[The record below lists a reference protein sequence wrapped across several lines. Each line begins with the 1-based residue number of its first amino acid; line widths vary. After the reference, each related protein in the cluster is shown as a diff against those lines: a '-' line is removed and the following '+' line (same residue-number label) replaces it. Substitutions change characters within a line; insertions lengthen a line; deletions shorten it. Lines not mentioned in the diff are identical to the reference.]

1 MNVQAATVEEYLQT
15 IQDVHKEGIS
25 KLLEVIRKN
34 IPEGFKETISYGMI
48 GFVVPHSIYPKG
60 YHCDP
65 KVPLPFVNV
74 ASQKNFISFYHMGI
88 YGSINLLDWFLE
100 EYGKISTKKLDMG
113 KSCMRFKKSDDIPYE
128 LIGKLMQKITVE
140 QWISYCDE
148 NWSKTKSK

>member
-1 MNVQAATVEEYLQT
+1 MKVQAATVEEYLQN
-15 IQDVHKEGIS
+15 IQDVHIEGIN

-34 IPEGFKETISYGMI
+34 IPEGFKETICYGMI
-48 GFVVPHSIYPKG
+48 GFVVPYSIYPKG

-88 YGSINLLDWFLE
+88 YGSTNLLDWFLE

-113 KSCMRFKKSDDIPYE
+113 KSCMRFKKSEDIPYE

>member
-1 MNVQAATVEEYLQT
+1 MKVQAATVEEYLQN
-15 IQDVHKEGIS
+15 IQDVHKEGINR
-25 KLLEVIRKN
+25 LLEVIRKN
-34 IPEGFKETISYGMI
+34 IPEGFKETICYGMI

-74 ASQKNFISFYHMGI
+74 ASQKNFISLYHMGI
-88 YGSINLLDWFLE
+88 YGSTNLLDWFLE

-113 KSCMRFKKSDDIPYE
+113 KSCMRFKKSEDIPYE